1 MLDLVN
7 LVAIYLYIY
16 FRPGKPGCYISN
28 IYIYLRPGKP
38 GCYNRAMSCSALL
51 KRRRSSSSGQNK

>member
-1 MLDLVN
+1 M
-7 LVAIYLYIY
+7 VAVYLYILDL
-16 FRPGKPGCYISN
+16 GKPGCYKS